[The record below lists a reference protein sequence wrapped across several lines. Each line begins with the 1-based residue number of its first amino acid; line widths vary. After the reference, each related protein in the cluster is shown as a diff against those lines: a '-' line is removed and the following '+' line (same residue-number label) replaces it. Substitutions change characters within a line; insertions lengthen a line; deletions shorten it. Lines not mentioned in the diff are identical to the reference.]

1 MTSIFPVQII
11 IDLINARQ
19 EDGAVAF
26 LDQEKA
32 FDMVSFTTINT
43 VFTKLNWPERFR
55 ALLSTVY
62 CSNKIRAKVKA
73 NGTTS
78 KNDFAVNSG
87 TRQGCLLSLFIYA
100 VVADLYDMAVI
111 SHRHF
116 QGHQTLP
123 GHFVKI
129 FAYANDTAVHL
140 GTLTDVKIYKLLL
153 RQ

>member
-1 MTSIFPVQII
+1 MPTK
-11 IDLINARQ
+11 RT
-19 EDGAVAF
+19 AF

-32 FDMVSFTTINT
+32 FDMISFTTINT
-43 VFTKLNWPERFR
+43 VFTKLNWLERFK

-87 TRQGCLLSLFIYA
+87 TRQGCPLSPLIYA
-100 VVADLYDMAVI
+100 VVADLYNMEGQPTQSGNTGGQSLQI
-111 SHRHF
+111 PW
-116 QGHQTLP
+116 GH
-123 GHFVKI
+123 
-129 FAYANDTAVHL
+129 Y
-140 GTLTDVKIYKLLL
+140 